1 MKTSTSG
8 LLDPYV
14 PSPTKPWDRKTVL
27 HLLSRTMFGV
37 TAAQVNT
44 VLALTPSEAVDLL
57 FQPQAV
63 PEPPGTWVTEA
74 PDFNSP
80 YNSQRMSQLRTWWVR
95 MMYEQPISIREKLTL
110 FWHNRFVSEST
121 TVLIPQYMY
130 IQNALLRQHAFGNF
144 REMTKQITRDP
155 AMLIYLDGR
164 YNVVGN
170 PNENYGRELLELFT
184 MGIGNYT
191 EFDIREAARALT
203 GWILSGLGSVLV
215 PSRHDYSNK
224 TFLGQTGNYNDEDI
238 VNIVFNQNV
247 TAQFICGKIYR
258 AFVHE
263 TGDMAYAAPVINEM
277 ANILRTSNYELQP
290 LLKTILKSKLFYSDD
305 VMSSL
310 IKSPLDL
317 MLGLIKMFNIQFD
330 PSSLTTRLNFII
342 SQSSS
347 GGQYVLEPPNV
358 QGWVGY
364 RQWLSTIS
372 MPTRSSFCE
381 SVVTGIQKNGQPT
394 GFSVDALQ
402 FAQSF
407 PNPNDAYKLVKDMTE
422 HLIRLPITPKQISY
436 LLDIMLDGTL
446 IQNWNINDPLAP
458 SRIKKCLK
466 ALIYLAEFQ
475 LV

>member
-191 EFDIREAARALT
+191 EFDIRE
-203 GWILSGLGSVLV
+203 
-215 PSRHDYSNK
+215 
-224 TFLGQTGNYNDEDI
+224 
-238 VNIVFNQNV
+238 
-247 TAQFICGKIYR
+247 
-258 AFVHE
+258 
-263 TGDMAYAAPVINEM
+263 
-277 ANILRTSNYELQP
+277 
-290 LLKTILKSKLFYSDD
+290 
-305 VMSSL
+305 
-310 IKSPLDL
+310 
-317 MLGLIKMFNIQFD
+317 
-330 PSSLTTRLNFII
+330 
-342 SQSSS
+342 
-347 GGQYVLEPPNV
+347 
-358 QGWVGY
+358 
-364 RQWLSTIS
+364 
-372 MPTRSSFCE
+372 
-381 SVVTGIQKNGQPT
+381 
-394 GFSVDALQ
+394 
-402 FAQSF
+402 
-407 PNPNDAYKLVKDMTE
+407 
-422 HLIRLPITPKQISY
+422 
-436 LLDIMLDGTL
+436 
-446 IQNWNINDPLAP
+446 
-458 SRIKKCLK
+458 
-466 ALIYLAEFQ
+466 
-475 LV
+475 